1 MKQPSADLRRT
12 ARWTTEQL
20 LCFARV
26 LLRKPR
32 ILVLDEATASVDHRT
47 DDLIQATLRRS
58 CRDVT
63 LLTVAHRLNTVMD
76 SDRIVVMGDGR
87 ALEAA
92 PPAALLEN
100 SSSALS
106 TLVDSLG
113 KEAAARLKQSVRPP

>member
-1 MKQPSADLRRT
+1 M
-12 ARWTTEQL
+12 EQL

-32 ILVLDEATASVDHRT
+32 VLVLDEATASVDHRT

-58 CRDVT
+58 CREVT
-63 LLTVAHRLNTVMD
+63 LVTVAHRLNTVMD

-92 PPAALLEN
+92 APAALLEN
-100 SSSALS
+100 PGSAFS
-106 TLVDSLG
+106 ALVDSLG
-113 KEAAARLKQSVRPP
+113 KEAAARLKQSVRPAP